1 MGGKRT
7 PKQGLKQVVQ
17 RRRVKVRA
25 EQGYVRSRVPDS
37 CKGLRLRAMVMA
49 FVLSLGFAGLG
60 MKIGYV
66 ALVPP
71 HEPRLSVRSLPPEPV
86 RRGNIYDYQGTLLAT
101 TLQVPSVYADP
112 KRVLDVEE
120 TARKLARALPDVT
133 AADLVE
139 RFSHPRRRFVWVR
152 RKVTPTQAFA
162 VHNMGLPGVGFR
174 YEQVRLYPQQS
185 LAAHVLGGINIDGRG
200 VAGIE
205 ASFNKRLQEGQDVYL
220 TLDSRVQQQLTETL
234 RETMNQTESRAA
246 WGVVLD
252 ATTGDVR
259 ALAAVPDYDVNRF
272 GEAPNQARFNPVTF
286 GRYEMGSTL
295 KLLTLAQGLRSGVI
309 TTETQIDCR
318 KPLRVG
324 KYTIKDFHPQERVLT
339 ATEVLRHSSNIG
351 AAQIADAVGAERQR
365 AFFSEFGLLDTVDV
379 GLPETTAP
387 LYPARWG
394 RIHTMTI
401 GFGHGIA
408 VTPLQLVAAVATLAT
423 DGVYRPPRL
432 VMHLPHGTPRRVME
446 PAVVQ
451 QVKYL
456 MRDVVD
462 NGSGWRARMAGFDVG
477 GKTGTAEKVGAG
489 GYADNKN
496 LVSFVGAVPLE
507 NPKFVAL
514 VMVDEPKK
522 GYETG
527 GRAAAP
533 AFKKFVARAA
543 PVMAM
548 AREVGLQKRL
558 ATAPPRPRVTVSK
571 ATRFIGEGKLKHAAV
586 RFVGARTEPGH

>member
-1 MGGKRT
+1 M
-7 PKQGLKQVVQ
+7 VV
-17 RRRVKVRA
+17 
-25 EQGYVRSRVPDS
+25 
-37 CKGLRLRAMVMA
+37 A

-86 RRGNIYDYQGTLLAT
+86 HRGNIYDRQGRLLAT
-101 TLQVPSVYADP
+101 TLQVPSIYADP

-120 TARKLARALPDVT
+120 TAARLVQVLPELTFETLREKL
-133 AADLVE
+133 
-139 RFSHPRRRFVWVR
+139 SHPRRRFVWVQ
-152 RKVTPTQAFA
+152 RKATPAQAFA
-162 VHNMGLPGVGFR
+162 VHNLGLPGVGFR
-174 YEQVRLYPQQS
+174 YEQVRLYPQRH

-205 ASFNKRLQEGQDVYL
+205 ASFNDRLQEGKDVYL
-220 TLDSRVQQQLTETL
+220 TLDSRLQQQLTQTL
-234 RETMNQTESRAA
+234 RETMEESESRAA

-252 ATTGDVR
+252 AATGDVR

-272 GEAPNQARFNPVTF
+272 GEAPNRARFNPVTF

-295 KLLTLAQGLRSGVI
+295 KLFTLAQGLRSGVI
-309 TTETQIDCR
+309 TPDTQIDCR
-318 KPLRVG
+318 KPLQVG
-324 KYTIKDFHPQERVLT
+324 KYTIKDFHAQERILT

-365 AFFSEFGLLDTVDV
+365 AFFSEFGLLETVDI
-379 GLPETTAP
+379 GLPETIAP

-408 VTPLQLVAAVATLAT
+408 VTPLQLAAAVATLST
-423 DGVYRPPRL
+423 DGVYRSPRL
-432 VMHLPHGTPRRVME
+432 VEHLSHDAPRRVME

-451 QVKYL
+451 QVKHL
-456 MRDVVD
+456 MRDVVH
-462 NGSGWRARMAGFDVG
+462 NGSGWRAKMAGFDVG
-477 GKTGTAEKVGAG
+477 GKTGTAEKVGTG
-489 GYADNKN
+489 GYAENKN

-514 VMVDEPKK
+514 IMVDEPKK

-548 AREVGLQKRL
+548 RREAGPAVHLV
-558 ATAPPRPRVTVSK
+558 AAPPRPRVVVTK
-571 ATRFIGEGKLKHAAV
+571 KTRFTGEETLKHAVV
-586 RFVGARTEPGH
+586 RLTGADAGAGY